1 MKKLTPAIIVLLA
14 LSANAE
20 KSYLDSNH
28 KPITKLDALLTLAR
42 DPRAVVYQID
52 QLELSEKATLRI
64 KKAVK
69 ESK

>member
-1 MKKLTPAIIVLLA
+1 MKTITGLALMLLT

-20 KSYLDSNH
+20 KSYLDSSF
-28 KPITKLDALLTLAR
+28 KPLSKVDALLALAR

-64 KKAVK
+64 KKAK
-69 ESK
+69 